1 MAAVIS
7 VDAYS
12 FLSFSNLTGHLK
24 DTGLGVFGC
33 TMPPDSKE
41 TELGSSDQEADTS
54 TGKNTG
60 IVLVSCRA
68 KDVN

>member
-24 DTGLGVFGC
+24 DTGLGVFW
-33 TMPPDSKE
+33 
-41 TELGSSDQEADTS
+41 LHHAA
-54 TGKNTG
+54 
-60 IVLVSCRA
+60 R
-68 KDVN
+68 